1 MIKFLSCKF
10 DFKFSYINPILHEGG
25 HFVPAHVDNPSWIL
39 SGSSNWAHISWLCSF
54 QHFIGPIEAIFQ
66 KKFFWKFQKIKK
78 EILLMQNQRV
88 PLWKKWK
95 KIEKNKFFQENH
107 TFSTWIWNLHVLS
120 FLLWY
125 MKCILLKIF
134 KFSFF

>member
-1 MIKFLSCKF
+1 MIKFLSFKF

-25 HFVPAHVDNPSWIL
+25 HFVPAHVDNPSWIR

-88 PLWKKWK
+88 PPL
-95 KIEKNKFFQENH
+95 EKMDRNRKNDFFSRKSFFFQPESE
-107 TFSTWIWNLHVLS
+107 F
-120 FLLWY
+120 Y
-125 MKCILLKIF
+125 MF
-134 KFSFF
+134 

>member
-1 MIKFLSCKF
+1 MIKFLSFKF

-66 KKFFWKFQKIKK
+66 KKIFWKFQKIKK
-78 EILLMQNQRV
+78 EILLMQN
-88 PLWKKWK
+88 PL
-95 KIEKNKFFQENH
+95 EKLEMNRKNWFFQENH
-107 TFSTWIWNLHVLS
+107 TFSTWIWILHVLS
-120 FLLWY
+120 FLLRY
-125 MKCILLKIF
+125 ITYVLLKIF
-134 KFSFF
+134 RFSIFYL